1 MGDSFTEGIGDP
13 EPASPGGHRGWA
25 DRVAEELSRGHNDF
39 AYANLA
45 VRGRLLQQIV
55 DQQMAHCLSLKPDL
69 ITLSAGGNDL
79 IRPGGD
85 PDALAEKLDSVVQIL
100 SLGGAT
106 VVLFNGPD
114 TGSTVLGRIRSKV
127 AIYNENLRTIA
138 ARHDAVIADMWSLRQ
153 LNDPQMWN
161 VDRLHFS
168 PLGHH
173 TIAAMVL
180 DSLNVDHTLEPLSPK
195 PLPQRSWREARSGDL
210 VWAREYFVPWV
221 VRRLRHRSSGDG
233 VTAKRPLAGPG
244 VRPRRSAG
252 LGRGPAG
259 RRGRGTV
266 LSLRGISWRDT
277 PQALESPQ
285 MRRPAAER
293 PRTVSSMFFW
303 IIVLSFLV
311 PMAVRLY
318 RRSVRGR
325 NQGTPGQF
333 GRFPG
338 SQNNPGNQSNQ
349 PRDGYTQQDY
359 FGGFGQLGAP
369 RQPGQADQPYPGGRT
384 PTGRVPASSTPASST
399 PGRGFRTS
407 HSRPSR
413 TPASS
418 IRVRP
423 ATSPPFPTRTAP
435 ST

>member
-55 DQQMAHCLSLKPDL
+55 DQQLAHCLSLKPDL

-210 VWAREYFVPWV
+210 VWAKEYFVPWV

-233 VTAKRPLAGPG
+233 VTAKRPLAGSG
-244 VRPRRSAG
+244 VRTRRSAG
-252 LGRGPAG
+252 LGRRPAG

-266 LSLRGISWRDT
+266 LSLRGISWRHT
-277 PQALESPQ
+277 SQALPGSPPL
-285 MRRPAAER
+285 RRP
-293 PRTVSSMFFW
+293 SS
-303 IIVLSFLV
+303 
-311 PMAVRLY
+311 
-318 RRSVRGR
+318 
-325 NQGTPGQF
+325 
-333 GRFPG
+333 
-338 SQNNPGNQSNQ
+338 
-349 PRDGYTQQDY
+349 
-359 FGGFGQLGAP
+359 
-369 RQPGQADQPYPGGRT
+369 
-384 PTGRVPASSTPASST
+384 
-399 PGRGFRTS
+399 
-407 HSRPSR
+407 
-413 TPASS
+413 
-418 IRVRP
+418 
-423 ATSPPFPTRTAP
+423 
-435 ST
+435 